1 MHCMTEDMSASV
13 VSLAR
18 GLWLKERTSGREDG
32 GGKPMVKKS
41 VDFILNEPETFRKMN
56 YVLNINDA
64 HLKELEDEAIF
75 VLREVATQFERKVIL
90 FSGGKD
96 SIVLVHL
103 AKKAF
108 WPACMPFS
116 LLHIDTGHNFEETL
130 TFRDDLAQELGV
142 ELIVKYVQDS
152 IDKGRVTEEK
162 GINAS
167 RNKAQS
173 VTLLDA
179 IEELNLDVA
188 IGGGRRDEEKARAKE
203 RFFSHR
209 NEFGQWDPKNQRPEL
224 WNIFNGHKNIGEHF
238 RVFPISNWTEL
249 DVWQYILS
257 EKINLPELYY
267 THRRKIFSRNGMY
280 LAWAPFMQLKPN
292 EDIFETD
299 VRCRTIG
306 DITCT
311 GLTLSNAESLEEII
325 SEIAATRVTERGGRY
340 DDKRSEAAMEDRKKE
355 GYF

>member
-1 MHCMTEDMSASV
+1 M
-13 VSLAR
+13 
-18 GLWLKERTSGREDG
+18 
-32 GGKPMVKKS
+32 
-41 VDFILNEPETFRKMN
+41 
-56 YVLNINDA
+56 NINNE

-75 VLREVATQFERKVIL
+75 IMREVAAQFEKKVIL

-103 AKKAF
+103 ARKAF
-108 WPACMPFS
+108 WPAKMPFS
-116 LLHIDTGHNFEETL
+116 LLHIDTGHNFKETL
-130 TFRDDLAQELGV
+130 TFRDNLARDLGV
-142 ELIVKYVQDS
+142 ELIVRLVQDS
-152 IDKGRVTEEK
+152 INQGKVVEET

-179 IEELNLDVA
+179 IDELKIDVA
-188 IGGGRRDEEKARAKE
+188 VGGGRRDEEKARAKE

-224 WNIFNGHKNIGEHF
+224 WNIFNGHKHYGEHF

-249 DVWQYILS
+249 DVWQYIMS
-257 EKINLPELYY
+257 EKIRLPELYY
-267 THRRKIFSRNGMY
+267 THRRKIFYRNGVY
-280 LAWAPFMQLKPN
+280 LAWAPFMHLKPT
-292 EDIFETD
+292 EKVIEES

-311 GLTLSNAESLEEII
+311 GVTLSRAETLEEIVT
-325 SEIAATRVTERGGRY
+325 EIAATRITERGGRY